1 MNIYDIM
8 QQYNTIYIYIIY
20 IIYILYIYIYMYMY
34 IYIYIKIYRF
44 EFAQTISTTNIK
56 ILIFFQSQR
65 PGILS

>member
-8 QQYNTIYIYIIY
+8 QQYNTIYIYI
-20 IIYILYIYIYMYMY
+20 YIYMYMYIYIYYIYY

-44 EFAQTISTTNIK
+44 EFAQIISTTNIK

-65 PGILS
+65 PEILS